1 MDILKGFRFFQVFLV
16 VSVCLVSIITFPSN
30 GYSDNWVYVGIND
43 NFSVYYNK
51 SSVKIDKDK
60 KTIEVWEKRIYT
72 DKGRKILLKDIDINK
87 EKYADINYTLIL
99 YLLDYKNW
107 LNCITQI
114 TYYSKS
120 GNILF
125 DQKYPR
131 DWFNIIPDS
140 TGDTLFSEILRDNNI
155 QR

>member
-1 MDILKGFRFFQVFLV
+1 MYNLRGFKLFRIFLV
-16 VSVCLVSIITFPSN
+16 VSVCLVSITNFPSN
-30 GYSDNWVYVGIND
+30 GYSDDWVCVGIND
-43 NFSVYYNK
+43 NYSIYYNK
-51 SSVKIDKDK
+51 SSIKIDKEK
-60 KTIEVWEKRIYT
+60 KTIEVWEKRVYT
-72 DKGRKILLKDIDINK
+72 DKGKINLLNDIDS
-87 EKYADINYTLIL
+87 EKRKYTDINYTLIL
-99 YLLDYKNW
+99 FLLNYEKW
-107 LNCITQI
+107 INCITQI

-140 TGDTLFSEILRDNNI
+140 TGDTLFSQVLKDNNI